1 MFFLLPFVSYLE
13 ERNGGYECKSIMMFS
28 MELAALVFMDG
39 EMVFIV
45 SYLLPMFFLI
55 PKKEGIFKELGIG
68 LGLGLGIQA

>member
-1 MFFLLPFVSYLE
+1 
-13 ERNGGYECKSIMMFS
+13 MFS